1 MSTEREVFAVQ
12 IDSEI
17 RLVVLVEDE
26 RSRRLPGERRPG
38 TDPDRLPEPLQIYVS
53 LKGSS
58 LRWSTTKV
66 TPRYC
71 VSLDVMFSSGI
82 NHLQRL
88 TIT

>member
-17 RLVVLVEDE
+17 RLVVVVEDE

-53 LKGSS
+53 LKGS
-58 LRWSTTKV
+58 
-66 TPRYC
+66 
-71 VSLDVMFSSGI
+71 
-82 NHLQRL
+82 
-88 TIT
+88 